1 MEPEG
6 LEPST
11 FCMPCRRA
19 PNCAMAPVPQYYEPA
34 GGQMQQVIPVTLF
47 ST

>member
-1 MEPEG
+1 
-6 LEPST
+6 
-11 FCMPCRRA
+11 
-19 PNCAMAPVPQYYEPA
+19 MAPVPQYYEPA